1 LLFASDVH
9 HNFLVGTQEDEVTST
24 GVNQA
29 KQLQLEEPRFQ
40 DGKAMLVAGLKNRF
54 TGPDVK
60 NISAL
65 WQRFGPFIGRIPSQI
80 GHVAYGLCS
89 NMTSNPFSFD
99 HMAGVEVSSSSGLPA
114 DFSVISIPAMRYA
127 IFTHRGQIENL
138 SMTIDAIY
146 HRWLPNSG
154 HSSLQPIPDV
164 PYMIER
170 YDERFHPETASGDV
184 ELWIPVKP

>member
-1 LLFASDVH
+1 MCITISRLALK
-9 HNFLVGTQEDEVTST
+9 EDEMSTT

-29 KQLQLEEPRFQ
+29 TQFQLEEPRFQ
-40 DGKAMLVAGLKNRF
+40 DGKAVLVAGLKNRF
-54 TGPDVK
+54 AGPDVK

-65 WQRFGPFIGRIPSQI
+65 WERFGPFIGKIPSQV
-80 GHVAYGLCS
+80 GDVAYGLCY
-89 NMTSNPFSFD
+89 NMISNPFSFD
-99 HMAGVEVSSSSGLPA
+99 YMAGVEVSSSSGLPA
-114 DFSVISIPAMRYA
+114 DFSIISIPSMRYA
-127 IFTHRGQIENL
+127 IFTHRGPIANL
-138 SMTIDAIY
+138 SITIDAIY

-154 HSSLQPIPDV
+154 RSFLQPIPDV